1 MSVLSRLRDSSTG
14 ATVVEFA
21 LIAPVFLMLMFG
33 VLELGHMA
41 YVQSILQG
49 AVQDAGRDAGL
60 ESGKEGMAAIDD
72 RVRAQVRNIVP
83 NGTISTERKNYAS
96 FFDVGKPEDFTDAN
110 GNGNYDSGECFMDA
124 NGNGGWDADRSK
136 TGLGGADDVVVYTAT
151 LTYDHIVPIWKMLGW
166 DKETELSATTT
177 LRNQPFA
184 DQETRT
190 ETQICP

>member
-1 MSVLSRLRDSSTG
+1 MSVLARLRDNSTG

-21 LIAPVFLMLMFG
+21 LVAPVFLMLMFG

-41 YVQSILQG
+41 YVQTILQG

-60 ESGKEGMAAIDD
+60 ESGKQGMAGIDD
-72 RVRAQVRNIVP
+72 RVRAQVRNIIP
-83 NGTISTERKNYAS
+83 NGTISTKRKNYAS

-110 GNGNYDSGECFMDA
+110 GNG
-124 NGNGGWDADRSK
+124 GWDADRSK
-136 TGLGGADDVVVYTAT
+136 SGLGGADDVVVYTAT

-184 DQETRT
+184 DQEMRT

>member
-1 MSVLSRLRDSSTG
+1 MARLARLPRDREG

-41 YVQSILQG
+41 YVQTILQG

-60 ESGKEGMAAIDD
+60 ESGKEGMSAIDN

-83 NGTISTERKNYAS
+83 NGTISVARKNYQS
-96 FFDVGKPEDFTDAN
+96 FFDVAKPEDFTDAN
-110 GNGNYDSGECFMDA
+110 SNGQYDSGECFMDA

-136 TGLGGADDVVVYTAT
+136 DGQGGADDVVVYTAT

-166 DKETELSATTT
+166 DKETELTATTT

-184 DQETRT
+184 DQETRA